1 MGRIS
6 VSTLETVSNNAT
18 AWYCQKLIFRDV
30 PLWMVLYT
38 LEKTYNVQIHLSSS
52 INTKDL
58 FIGTITSKSLNKDL
72 EILEVSYHFHTKYGA
87 TR

>member
-6 VSTLETVSNNAT
+6 VSTLETASNNAT
-18 AWYCQKLIFRDV
+18 AWYRQELIFRNI
-30 PLWMVLYT
+30 PLWMALST

-58 FIGTITSKSLNKDL
+58 FTGTMTSKSLDEDL

-87 TR
+87 TW

>member
-6 VSTLETVSNNAT
+6 VSTLETAFNNAT
-18 AWYCQKLIFRDV
+18 AWYCQELIFRDV

-58 FIGTITSKSLNKDL
+58 FTGTITSKSLNEDL
-72 EILEVSYHFHTKYGA
+72 EILEVSCHFHTKYGA
-87 TR
+87 TW

>member
-1 MGRIS
+1 MGRIL

-30 PLWMVLYT
+30 PLWMALST

-52 INTKDL
+52 TNTKDL
-58 FIGTITSKSLNKDL
+58 FTGTITSKSLNEDL
-72 EILEVSYHFHTKYGA
+72 EILEASYHFYTKYGA
-87 TR
+87 IR

>member
-6 VSTLETVSNNAT
+6 VSTLETAFNNAT
-18 AWYCQKLIFRDV
+18 AWYRQELIFRDV

-58 FIGTITSKSLNKDL
+58 FTGTITSKSFNEDL
-72 EILEVSYHFHTKYGA
+72 KILKASCHFHTKYGA
-87 TR
+87 TW

>member
-38 LEKTYNVQIHLSSS
+38 LEKTYNVQSHLSSS
-52 INTKDL
+52 IT
-58 FIGTITSKSLNKDL
+58 GTMTSKSLDEDL

-87 TR
+87 TW

>member
-1 MGRIS
+1 MGRIL
-6 VSTLETVSNNAT
+6 VSTLETASNNAT

>member
-1 MGRIS
+1 MGRIL
-6 VSTLETVSNNAT
+6 VSTLETAFNNAT

-30 PLWMVLYT
+30 PLWMALST

-58 FIGTITSKSLNKDL
+58 FTGTITSKSLNEDL
-72 EILEVSYHFHTKYGA
+72 EILEASYHFHTKCGA

>member
-1 MGRIS
+1 MSRIS
-6 VSTLETVSNNAT
+6 VSTLETASNNAT
-18 AWYCQKLIFRDV
+18 AWYCQELIFRDV

-58 FIGTITSKSLNKDL
+58 FTGTITSKSLNEDL

-87 TR
+87 TW

>member
-6 VSTLETVSNNAT
+6 VSTLETALNNAT
-18 AWYCQKLIFRDV
+18 AWYRQELIFRDV

-58 FIGTITSKSLNKDL
+58 FTGTITSKSLNEDL
-72 EILEVSYHFHTKYGA
+72 KILKASCHFHTKYGA
-87 TR
+87 TW

>member
-6 VSTLETVSNNAT
+6 VSTLETAFNNAT
-18 AWYCQKLIFRDV
+18 AWYRQELIFRDV

-58 FIGTITSKSLNKDL
+58 FTGTITSKSLNEDL
-72 EILEVSYHFHTKYGA
+72 KILKTSCHFHTKYGA
-87 TR
+87 TW

>member
-1 MGRIS
+1 MGRIL

-18 AWYCQKLIFRDV
+18 AWYCQKLIFRNI
-30 PLWMVLYT
+30 PLWMVLST

-58 FIGTITSKSLNKDL
+58 FTGTITSKSLNKDL
-72 EILEVSYHFHTKYGA
+72 EILEASCHFHTKYGA